1 MKDARLHHAKKLTR
15 LAAGSHSTIKTA
27 FLNGKIGG
35 GVLTFAPSAALDVY
49 NSIERDMSGDMRFN
63 RQKFM
68 IASAKS
74 QSGNLL
80 GMAGAALAIAGAGVF
95 ATAVVGVTL
104 TGAPLIIIGLIGGVA
119 VQTIWGGTGMADL
132 AGSMAERA
140 LKR

>member
-1 MKDARLHHAKKLTR
+1 MKDARLHHVKKLTR
-15 LAAGSHSTIKTA
+15 LAAGSHWTGKAA

-63 RQKFM
+63 RQKFV

-80 GMAGAALAIAGAGVF
+80 GLVGEAVAGV
-95 ATAVVGVTL
+95 VVAAAPVILVT
-104 TGAPLIIIGLIGGVA
+104 LIGGVA
-119 VQTIWGGTGMADL
+119 VQMIWGATGMADW
-132 AGSMAERA
+132 AGSAAERA
-140 LKR
+140 LKP